1 RPPPPARRA
10 RSAGRPAA
18 HPPPPVPP
26 TAGPTPRP
34 ARRSMPRPGARPG
47 GGTVPAPPVP
57 APLAST
63 DPPSFLQPAVSLA
76 RDHATAHTVVMRTTT
91 GRTRGMTDMTEGGST
106 RAAELE
112 KTSNETSPRKGQATR
127 RGGGDPAGRGRTTIA
142 DGVVEKIAGMAA
154 RDVLGVHAM
163 GSGLSRTFG
172 AVRDRVP
179 GGTKSVARGVKAEV
193 GEVQTALDLEIVVDY
208 GVSIKDVARAVREN
222 VIAAVER
229 MTGLEVV
236 EVNIAVSEVK
246 LPDEEDD
253 EEPESRLQ

>member
-1 RPPPPARRA
+1 
-10 RSAGRPAA
+10 
-18 HPPPPVPP
+18 
-26 TAGPTPRP
+26 
-34 ARRSMPRPGARPG
+34 
-47 GGTVPAPPVP
+47 
-57 APLAST
+57 
-63 DPPSFLQPAVSLA
+63 
-76 RDHATAHTVVMRTTT
+76 
-91 GRTRGMTDMTEGGST
+91 MTDMTEGGST

-236 EVNIAVSEVK
+236 EVNIAVSDVK